1 MRQKRTLTLTIMH
14 GLLNG
19 PPRVGKSTLLSR
31 LFLPRMAPSD
41 LAVSPEPP
49 SAVPVETCST
59 GIADRVVQVSV
70 RPSTTVVGTAPK
82 AGMKWELQS
91 LDDEAIGLLKTIMRT
106 VSEGKATTAQKIEGL
121 ITAFKQRIT
130 RKPKLTQTPP
140 PIAGHDSPEQT
151 MAIGEDEKSEATA
164 TDAGLK
170 PPEEVFREAFWN
182 SEDVI
187 QALLEGSFTF
197 YLTDTGGQPPF
208 QELLAALIAGPSV
221 FFLVFKLTDDLN
233 QKYTVEYVRKGSK
246 KSIPYVSSFTVKE
259 VLLQSLASIACTCSY
274 TDQESDKAIPIK
286 PKVVLVGTHKDLASE
301 KQIQAVQQEL
311 KEMLQDTNHY
321 RQKIVEFA
329 SMDEPAVTVDN
340 LQPEGQDMQKVRD
353 IIQRIANDPA
363 FQISVPFPSLILSL
377 LLRRLTDPVISYR
390 QCQSIAFECGI
401 TTRKHLNKALNFLHS
416 TLGVVRYFEKIP
428 ELREIVIRDPQILFD
443 KISNLI
449 SNTFTFDT
457 AHPSIVE
464 RFQQMGIFS
473 LQEIERITATSTDLL
488 TTPKLLKLLEYLHI
502 IAPIQDDSGV
512 VVEYF
517 MPCILSHATP
527 SSTDT
532 PVDKTIPPL
541 LVTFR
546 CGYCPKGIFSAL
558 VAYLLS
564 KENVSGTAWQLKKD
578 GMARNRVTF
587 LAGKECNTVYVNTHV
602 THLDVTVQPTQCHT
616 HCSLKRAC
624 NDIRA
629 SIKEAIVTVSRTLRY
644 SCDSSFLFAFGCYHA
659 ACAKSK
665 PHPAIRYEDKP
676 SVSVCCKTNSVE
688 RLQPHHTLWFDQEIV
703 SLCSLLCIY
712 IDTNLLIFGYCQL
725 SMCYLLFRME
735 YHLQPLRGHRL
746 GRVEQALLP
755 RVSVIPNLLHIM
767 QLHAVYDFNLHF
779 NILHCR

>member
-1 MRQKRTLTLTIMH
+1 MH

-31 LFLPRMAPSD
+31 LFLPRTAPFD

-49 SAVPVETCST
+49 STVPVETCST

-91 LDDEAIGLLKTIMRT
+91 LDDEAIGLLKTIMHT

-130 RKPKLTQTPP
+130 RKPKITQTPP
-140 PIAGHDSPEQT
+140 PIAGHDRPEQT
-151 MAIGEDEKSEATA
+151 IGEDEKRETTA

-187 QALLEGSFTF
+187 QALMEGSFTF

-286 PKVVLVGTHKDLASE
+286 PKVVLVGTHKDLASQE
-301 KQIQAVQQEL
+301 QIQAVQQEL
-311 KEMLQDTNHY
+311 KEMLQDTDYY
-321 RQKIVEFA
+321 RQKVVEFA

-340 LQPEGQDMQKVRD
+340 LHPEGQDMQKVRD
-353 IIQRIANDPA
+353 IIQRIANNPA

-377 LLRRLTDPVISYR
+377 LLRRLTDPVISYQ

-428 ELREIVIRDPQILFD
+428 ELREMVIRDPQILFD
-443 KISNLI
+443 KISDLI

-457 AHPSIVE
+457 AHPSTVKK
-464 RFQQMGIFS
+464 FQQMGIFS
-473 LQEIERITATSTDLL
+473 LQEIERITATSTELL
-488 TTPKLLKLLEYLHI
+488 TTPRLLKLLEHLHI

-541 LVTFR
+541 LVTFQ

-564 KENVSGTAWQLKKD
+564 KREVSGTAWRLKKD
-578 GMARNRVTF
+578 GMARDQVTF
-587 LAGKECNTVYVNTHV
+587 HAGEERNTVSVRTHV
-602 THLDVTVQPTQCHT
+602 THLDITVQPTHT
-616 HCSLKRAC
+616 HQPRNLHKVCS
-624 NDIRA
+624 NIRE
-629 SIKEAIVTVSRTLRY
+629 SIEEAIVTVSKTLHY
-644 SCDSSFLFAFGCYHA
+644 SCDASYAFAFTCYHE
-659 ACAKSK
+659 ACARSK
-665 PHPAIRYEDKP
+665 PHAAIRYTDSP
-676 SVSVCCKTNSVE
+676 SVSVCCKTESVE
-688 RLQPHHTLWFDQEIV
+688 CLQPQHALWFDQEMV
-703 SLCSLLCIY
+703 SLFCSRVFFRKTDIIRKLLVIRSA
-712 IDTNLLIFGYCQL
+712 LSQGY
-725 SMCYLLFRME
+725 
-735 YHLQPLRGHRL
+735 P
-746 GRVEQALLP
+746 
-755 RVSVIPNLLHIM
+755 
-767 QLHAVYDFNLHF
+767 
-779 NILHCR
+779 